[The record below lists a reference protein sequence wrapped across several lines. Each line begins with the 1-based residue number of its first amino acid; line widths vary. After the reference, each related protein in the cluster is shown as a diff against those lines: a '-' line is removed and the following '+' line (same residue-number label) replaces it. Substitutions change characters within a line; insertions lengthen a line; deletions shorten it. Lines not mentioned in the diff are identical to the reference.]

1 MRFITA
7 LLSLIALMA
16 SPASAHTAAGS
27 GFAFLDGILHPLMGA
42 DHLLVMIGVGLW
54 AGMTGGK
61 ARWIWPVAFV
71 SVMAV
76 GGAAALAGM
85 NLWFAEGLILASVAA
100 IGAVVGLGLQPPVV
114 IGAIACGLAAFAHGH
129 AHGTE
134 LPLGASAVGYVA
146 GFLTATVAL
155 HVSGIIM
162 WSAAGHSKV
171 LARAAGIA
179 TVAAGGLLAFG

>member
-7 LLSLIALMA
+7 LLSLIALMD

-27 GFAFLDGILHPLMGA
+27 GFAFLDGILHPLMGV

-85 NLWFAEGLILASVAA
+85 NLWFAEGLILASVAV

-114 IGAIACGLAAFAHGH
+114 IGAVACSLAAFAHGH
-129 AHGTE
+129 VHGTE

-146 GFLTATVAL
+146 GFLAATVAL
-155 HVSGIIM
+155 HVSGIVM
-162 WSAAGHSKV
+162 WAAGHSKV
-171 LARAAGIA
+171 LARAAAIA
-179 TVAAGGLLAFG
+179 AVAAGGVLAFG